1 MPQHYAHTL
10 SDGQSIRIRLL
21 RSAKKNLILRPVS
34 HDTVSIN
41 VPPFINHR
49 FLAQWLTANEP
60 LLRRTLA

>member
-41 VPPFINHR
+41 EVAAAAGTI
-49 FLAQWLTANEP
+49 AYE
-60 LLRRTLA
+60 LLCNVKRAKFVYIQ